1 MNNLRI
7 AVPQV
12 PKSNATQYTVTEAYY
27 MAILDHVNIVAHHE
41 TFVHDGQLIV
51 AMELC
56 EVRRPRSRLSPPP
69 RVRSLCPLVLSTYPV
84 TPKTTHVHGGRGCG
98 WFPQFGNLQSIID
111 KMRSRQAFFPVEVVV
126 AVLLDLA
133 SGLAWMHRNLLAH
146 RDIKPD
152 NAFISASGVVKVPD
166 FPAPPSR
173 CSPHRLS
180 RGDGRG
186 AEVTDEQW

>member
-1 MNNLRI
+1 LG
-7 AVPQV
+7 
-12 PKSNATQYTVTEAYY
+12 T
-27 MAILDHVNIVAHHE
+27 
-41 TFVHDGQLIV
+41 
-51 AMELC
+51 
-56 EVRRPRSRLSPPP
+56 
-69 RVRSLCPLVLSTYPV
+69 
-84 TPKTTHVHGGRGCG
+84 
-98 WFPQFGNLQSIID
+98 LQSIID

-186 AEVTDEQW
+186 AEVTDEQ